1 MTDREKEFENLVRDV
16 RFDDKPDY
24 NHRENLEQKLL
35 AALDR
40 QSQHKLKALKTRRF
54 IMKGRFIMKDRITK
68 LAVAA
73 AVIVAVSIGI
83 NYLGGSIDGA
93 SVAWA
98 DVVEQFNSIAF
109 FNASVYLKENSTDE
123 PIQIELWRNSQ
134 KKARI
139 RADSQV
145 LFADG
150 GQVVAGYAIDGSIRK
165 IETEEYNEM
174 GMAMAQKL
182 FSFQEFS
189 LDTVI
194 SAFGVS
200 KDHVKETTP
209 LINPAAMISE
219 DMLVFDMQ
227 SDISPEWMRIWVLR
241 ESRLPIR
248 IRSWDPRDGDCVDVV
263 MSYSAEQ
270 SAEFFDPKAYEKIL
284 LEVQQGTGAGGKTN
298 LAYALLDDP
307 GGKDYTPKDL
317 FEKAKADNKS
327 NDPDDISSY
336 HLPKVEQA
344 GVTEYGAV
352 WIVASQSRNRR
363 PDGHT
368 FYGFSDISDDLD
380 RKYKGAYS
388 IHRTADD
395 VSVNVF
401 VPEDYPF
408 DTARPKELTLRS
420 SVGATGPYQR
430 EILVGNV
437 KLDSW
442 QENTIWP
449 QDRIK
454 KDELQMIIWQAWT
467 KTDDRQ
473 KCQKMLY
480 LIEQLDTADEQSH
493 QVEKIE
499 LRMLIKQNRFDQADG
514 MSEELW
520 PVEFEI
526 YMNPQHGCP
535 SVNGFWDYIIAIAG
549 NGRIDRATQ
558 LWHQLKTA
566 EPDLSRFAKNW
577 QKQMVKDIKEQFEDG
592 YFVYRLFS
600 ESNLTLGQANKIL
613 GFDVLQN
620 ESTKWHV
627 PDKYRRQRDPHV
639 IKQQAYLKKLTEH
652 YTANPLE
659 PGQMVLNKCKLKEIA
674 YMGPVPEVKDHYF
687 YVFGRDLHKFLKG
700 YKSKGQ
706 AGRVNRVQIA
716 DGIENPMLQH
726 EIIYNSPKGFLR
738 DECREFLMS
747 EFGLEAIESQ
757 ATETVLV
764 AEYDGSQRKDYRD
777 VRCPA
782 IRGDISTL
790 GMMSFRSSPGISL
803 RSVLDSLAR
812 EQEMM
817 VINNTGIEDK
827 TIITQEVAN
836 FKTAKGMELAEKW
849 YKDNFGITF
858 RQEQRCLPIWIV
870 RKIE

>member
-40 QSQHKLKALKTRRF
+40 QSQHKLKALKTR
-54 IMKGRFIMKDRITK
+54 RFIMKDRITK

-174 GMAMAQKL
+174 GMAMAQQL

-189 LDTVI
+189 LDMVI

-200 KDHVKETTP
+200 KDRVKETTP

-219 DMLVFDMQ
+219 DLLVFDLQ

-270 SAEFFDPKAYEKIL
+270 SAEFFDPEAYEQIL
-284 LEVQQGTGAGGKTN
+284 LEVQQDKGTGGRTN

-307 GGKDYTPKDL
+307 GGKAYTPKDL
-317 FEKAKADNKS
+317 FEKAKLDSKTDNS
-327 NDPDDISSY
+327 TDISGY
-336 HLPKVEQA
+336 HLPIVERA

-352 WIVASQSRNRR
+352 WVVASKSQNRK
-363 PDGHT
+363 PDGRT
-368 FYGFSDISDDLD
+368 FYGFSDISDDLK
-380 RKYKGAYS
+380 REYRS
-388 IHRTADD
+388 ADSVWFLDGD
-395 VSVNVF
+395 VSVDVF
-401 VPEDYPF
+401 VPENYPF
-408 DTARPKELTLRS
+408 DTAKPKELTLRC
-420 SVGATGPYQR
+420 SVEATGPYQK

-437 KLDSW
+437 KLYSW

-449 QDRIK
+449 QNRIK
-454 KDELQMIIWQAWT
+454 KDELQMIIRQAWT
-467 KTDDRQ
+467 KTDNQ
-473 KCQKMLY
+473 ETCQKILE
-480 LIEQLDTADEQSH
+480 LVQQLDTDNKHSH
-493 QVEKIE
+493 EIEKIK
-499 LRMLIKQNRFDQADG
+499 LHMLIKEKNYHDAALL
-514 MSEELW
+514 SEKLL
-520 PVEFEI
+520 PAEFKIFKNAKANANFYEF
-526 YMNPQHGCP
+526 Y
-535 SVNGFWDYIIAIAG
+535 DYIVAIAA
-549 NGRIDRATQ
+549 NGDVRGATDSFNEIK
-558 LWHQLKTA
+558 QLK
-566 EPDLSRFAKNW
+566 PDLSPYNDRAKKHIMERLARQINGGDMYNLI
-577 QKQMVKDIKEQFEDG
+577 QSLFTAGLDLEQ
-592 YFVYRLFS
+592 V
-600 ESNLTLGQANKIL
+600 NQIV
-613 GFDVLQN
+613 GFDVLEN
-620 ESTKWHV
+620 ENTKWYV
-627 PDKYRRQRDPHV
+627 PDKFRRQRDPHV
-639 IKQQAYLKKLTEH
+639 IKQKAYLKKLTEK
-652 YTANPLE
+652 YMANPLE